1 MVKKSFNVA
10 ALAVARPSAPKT
22 TPNITSP
29 PDPFPARARCDPT
42 DPAMGACAPLIY
54 KLQKRWQF
62 LACAKGR
69 SMARGGVAIQA
80 LRRSDDSP
88 RIGVGFTA
96 TRKIGGAVQRNRA
109 KRRMREAARQLLP
122 VHGVPCHDYVF
133 VARSGT
139 IERDWL
145 RLLDDVQSALVGLAA
160 GGDEPPKARK
170 PGSARQGSGGRGS
183 GGQGSG
189 GQGSGGQGSGGQMSG
204 GSRSKP
210 NPANPSAPPPSASAP
225 SR

>member
-10 ALAVARPSAPKT
+10 ALAAVRTSAPKT
-22 TPNITSP
+22 ALMITPSLDSRPVDGT
-29 PDPFPARARCDPT
+29 CDLT
-42 DPAMGACAPLIY
+42 DPPSGDNVAAIY

-62 LACAKGR
+62 LACAEGR
-69 SMARGGVAIQA
+69 SLARGGVAIQV

-122 VHGVPCHDYVF
+122 LHSVPGHDYVF
-133 VARSGT
+133 VARGGA
-139 IERDWL
+139 IDREWR
-145 RLLDDVQSALVGLAA
+145 RLLDDVRSALVGLAA
-160 GGDEPPKARK
+160 GADEPPRARK
-170 PGSARQGSGGRGS
+170 PGSGSQG
-183 GGQGSG
+183 
-189 GQGSGGQGSGGQMSG
+189 SG

-210 NPANPSAPPPSASAP
+210 NPAKPSAPPPSASAP

>member
-10 ALAVARPSAPKT
+10 ALAAVSPSAPKT
-22 TPNITSP
+22 ALTAKTP
-29 PDPFPARARCDPT
+29 PDPGPVVKTCDVI
-42 DPAMGACAPLIY
+42 DPPNGEIVPVIY

-69 SMARGGVAIQA
+69 SLARGSVAIQV
-80 LRRSDDSP
+80 LPRSDDSP

-122 VHGVPCHDYVF
+122 LHSLAGHDYVF
-133 VARSGT
+133 VARGGT
-139 IERDWL
+139 IDREWT
-145 RLLDDVQSALVGLAA
+145 RLLDDVRAALTGLAA
-160 GGDEPPKARK
+160 GANEPPRVRK
-170 PGSARQGSGGRGS
+170 PSSGSSGAASPGKA
-183 GGQGSG
+183 
-189 GQGSGGQGSGGQMSG
+189 SG
-204 GSRSKP
+204 GSRSKA
-210 NPANPSAPPPSASAP
+210 NPAKPTAPPPSASAP

>member
-10 ALAVARPSAPKT
+10 ALAAVRASAPKT
-22 TPNITSP
+22 ALTAIRP
-29 PDPFPARARCDPT
+29 PESCPVEKTCDVIDPPSGESDAI
-42 DPAMGACAPLIY
+42 IY

-69 SMARGGVAIQA
+69 SVARGGVAIQV

-122 VHGVPCHDYVF
+122 LHSVPGHDYVF
-133 VARSGT
+133 VARGGT
-139 IERDWL
+139 IDRDWR
-145 RLLDDVQSALVGLAA
+145 RLLDDARSALIGLAA
-160 GGDEPPKARK
+160 GADEPPRARK
-170 PGSARQGSGGRGS
+170 PGVGSKPGSGS
-183 GGQGSG
+183 QG
-189 GQGSGGQGSGGQMSG
+189 SG

-210 NPANPSAPPPSASAP
+210 NPAKPSAPLPSASAP

>member
-10 ALAVARPSAPKT
+10 ALAAVRASAPKT
-22 TPNITSP
+22 ALTTSLP
-29 PDPFPARARCDPT
+29 PDLTLAEDICDVVDSPVG
-42 DPAMGACAPLIY
+42 DGAAVIY

-69 SMARGGVAIQA
+69 SLARGGVAIQI

-109 KRRMREAARQLLP
+109 KRRMREAVRQLLP
-122 VHGVPCHDYVF
+122 LHSLPGHDYVF
-133 VARSGT
+133 VARGGT
-139 IERDWL
+139 IDRDWP
-145 RLLDDVQSALVGLAA
+145 RLLEDVRTALVGLAA
-160 GGDEPPKARK
+160 GADEPPRA
-170 PGSARQGSGGRGS
+170 RGS
-183 GGQGSG
+183 HV
-189 GQGSGGQGSGGQMSG
+189 SG

-210 NPANPSAPPPSASAP
+210 NPAKPSAPPPSASAP
-225 SR
+225 PGKVSFDG

>member
-10 ALAVARPSAPKT
+10 ALAVASPSAPKT
-22 TPNITSP
+22 APTATHP
-29 PDPFPARARCDPT
+29 PDPRPADLTFDVVDP
-42 DPAMGACAPLIY
+42 PVGESLPVIY

-69 SMARGGVAIQA
+69 SLARGGVAIQV

-109 KRRMREAARQLLP
+109 KRRMREAARHLLP
-122 VHGVPCHDYVF
+122 LHGAPQHDYVF
-133 VARSGT
+133 VARGGA
-139 IERDWL
+139 IDRDWR
-145 RLLDDVQSALVGLAA
+145 RLLDDVKSALIGLAA
-160 GGDEPPKARK
+160 GADEPPRARK
-170 PGSARQGSGGRGS
+170 PDL
-183 GGQGSG
+183 
-189 GQGSGGQGSGGQMSG
+189 G
-204 GSRSKP
+204 GSRSKA
-210 NPANPSAPPPSASAP
+210 NPAKPSAPPPSASAP

>member
-10 ALAVARPSAPKT
+10 APAVASPLALKT
-22 TPNITSP
+22 TLRATLPPESYPADASP
-29 PDPFPARARCDPT
+29 ET
-42 DPAMGACAPLIY
+42 IESLMGEVVADIY

-69 SMARGGVAIQA
+69 SLARGGVAIQA

-109 KRRMREAARQLLP
+109 KRRLREAARQLLP
-122 VHGVPCHDYVF
+122 LYGAAAHDYVF
-133 VARSGT
+133 VARAGA
-139 IERDWL
+139 IDRDWR
-145 RLLDDVQSALVGLAA
+145 RLLDDVKAALIGLAA
-160 GGDEPPKARK
+160 GADEPQRARK
-170 PGSARQGSGGRGS
+170 PGSGAKG
-183 GGQGSG
+183 
-189 GQGSGGQGSGGQMSG
+189 SG

-210 NPANPSAPPPSASAP
+210 NPVKPSAPPPSASAP
-225 SR
+225 TR

>member
-10 ALAVARPSAPKT
+10 ALAAVRASAPKT
-22 TPNITSP
+22 ALTATPP
-29 PDPFPARARCDPT
+29 PDSHPVDEICDVI
-42 DPAMGACAPLIY
+42 DPSLGETVATIY

-69 SMARGGVAIQA
+69 SLARGGVAIQV
-80 LRRSDDSP
+80 LRRSDD
-88 RIGVGFTA
+88 RGGIGVGFTA

-122 VHGVPCHDYVF
+122 LHGAPGHDYVF
-133 VARSGT
+133 VARGGT
-139 IERDWL
+139 IDREWS
-145 RLLDDVQSALVGLAA
+145 RLLDDVRAALIGLAA
-160 GGDEPPKARK
+160 GANEPPRV
-170 PGSARQGSGGRGS
+170 RGGQSS
-183 GGQGSG
+183 GGQSSG
-189 GQGSGGQGSGGQMSG
+189 GQSSG

-210 NPANPSAPPPSASAP
+210 NPAKPSAPPPSASAP

>member
-10 ALAVARPSAPKT
+10 APAVARPSALKT
-22 TPNITSP
+22 TSTTTQPADMPSADFTRDIIGP
-29 PDPFPARARCDPT
+29 PAGDVVAV
-42 DPAMGACAPLIY
+42 IY

-69 SMARGGVAIQA
+69 SLARGGVAIQA
-80 LRRSDDSP
+80 LRRADDTP

-122 VHGVPCHDYVF
+122 LHGAPCHDYVF
-133 VARSGT
+133 VARGGA
-139 IERDWL
+139 IDRDWS
-145 RLLDDVQSALVGLAA
+145 RLLEDVRSALIGLAA
-160 GGDEPPKARK
+160 GADEPPRARK
-170 PGSARQGSGGRGS
+170 SN
-183 GGQGSG
+183 
-189 GQGSGGQGSGGQMSG
+189 SG

-210 NPANPSAPPPSASAP
+210 NPAKPTAPPPSASATT
-225 SR
+225 R

>member
-10 ALAVARPSAPKT
+10 ALAAVRASAPKT
-22 TPNITSP
+22 ALTTTLPPELSP
-29 PDPFPARARCDPT
+29 AESISDVI
-42 DPAMGACAPLIY
+42 APPVGEAAAVIY

-69 SMARGGVAIQA
+69 SLARGGVAIQV
-80 LRRSDDSP
+80 LRRLDDSP

-122 VHGVPCHDYVF
+122 LHSQPGHDYVF

-139 IERDWL
+139 IDRDWP
-145 RLLDDVQSALVGLAA
+145 RLLDDVRTALVGLAA
-160 GGDEPPKARK
+160 GADEPPRARASH
-170 PGSARQGSGGRGS
+170 G
-183 GGQGSG
+183 
-189 GQGSGGQGSGGQMSG
+189 SG

-210 NPANPSAPPPSASAP
+210 NPAKPSAPPPSASAS

>member
-10 ALAVARPSAPKT
+10 ALAAVRASAPKT
-22 TPNITSP
+22 ALTATPP
-29 PDPFPARARCDPT
+29 PESHPADSICDVLDPPGGEGVAI
-42 DPAMGACAPLIY
+42 IY

-69 SMARGGVAIQA
+69 SLARGGVAIQV
-80 LRRSDDSP
+80 LRRSDDEGA
-88 RIGVGFTA
+88 IGVGFTA

-122 VHGVPCHDYVF
+122 LHGARGHDYVF
-133 VARSGT
+133 VARGGT
-139 IERDWL
+139 IDRDWS
-145 RLLDDVQSALVGLAA
+145 RLLDDVRAALIGLAA
-160 GGDEPPKARK
+160 GANEPPRARA
-170 PGSARQGSGGRGS
+170 GHGS
-183 GGQGSG
+183 GGQS
-189 GQGSGGQGSGGQMSG
+189 SG

-210 NPANPSAPPPSASAP
+210 NPAKPSAPPPSASAP

>member
-10 ALAVARPSAPKT
+10 ALAVASPSAPKT
-22 TPNITSP
+22 APTATHP
-29 PDPFPARARCDPT
+29 PDPCPADLTFDVVDP
-42 DPAMGACAPLIY
+42 PVGESLPVIY

-69 SMARGGVAIQA
+69 SLARGGVAIQV

-109 KRRMREAARQLLP
+109 KRRMREAARHLLP
-122 VHGVPCHDYVF
+122 LHGAPQHDYVF
-133 VARSGT
+133 VARGGA
-139 IERDWL
+139 IDRDWR
-145 RLLDDVQSALVGLAA
+145 RLLDDVKSALIGLAA
-160 GGDEPPKARK
+160 GADEPPRARK
-170 PGSARQGSGGRGS
+170 PGL
-183 GGQGSG
+183 
-189 GQGSGGQGSGGQMSG
+189 G
-204 GSRSKP
+204 GSRSKA
-210 NPANPSAPPPSASAP
+210 NPAKPSAPPPSASAP

>member
-1 MVKKSFNVA
+1 VDATCDVITPPFGEGVA
-10 ALAVARPSAPKT
+10 V
-22 TPNITSP
+22 
-29 PDPFPARARCDPT
+29 
-42 DPAMGACAPLIY
+42 IY

-69 SMARGGVAIQA
+69 SLARGGVAIQV

-122 VHGVPCHDYVF
+122 LHSTPGHDYVF
-133 VARSGT
+133 VARGGA
-139 IERDWL
+139 IDREWR
-145 RLLDDVQSALVGLAA
+145 RLLDDVRSALIGLAA
-160 GGDEPPKARK
+160 GADEPPRAR
-170 PGSARQGSGGRGS
+170 GAQGARSQG
-183 GGQGSG
+183 
-189 GQGSGGQGSGGQMSG
+189 SG
-204 GSRSKP
+204 GSRSKA
-210 NPANPSAPPPSASAP
+210 NPAKPSAPPPSASAP

>member
-10 ALAVARPSAPKT
+10 ALAAVRASAPKT
-22 TPNITSP
+22 ALTTILPPELSP
-29 PDPFPARARCDPT
+29 AQSISDVI
-42 DPAMGACAPLIY
+42 APPVGEAVAVIY
-54 KLQKRWQF
+54 KLPKRWQF

-69 SMARGGVAIQA
+69 SLARGGVAIQV
-80 LRRSDDSP
+80 LRRLDDSP

-122 VHGVPCHDYVF
+122 VHSLPGHDYVF
-133 VARSGT
+133 VARGGT
-139 IERDWL
+139 IDRDWP
-145 RLLDDVQSALVGLAA
+145 RLLDDVRTALVGLA
-160 GGDEPPKARK
+160 GGADEPPRA
-170 PGSARQGSGGRGS
+170 RGS
-183 GGQGSG
+183 HG
-189 GQGSGGQGSGGQMSG
+189 SG

-210 NPANPSAPPPSASAP
+210 NPAKPSAPPPSASAS